1 MITAA
6 FALVP
11 AAPAFA
17 TLVLLSPIR
26 REAVVARVTLLALA
40 GSASALAVAAALGG
54 DRIAVFAGGAAVVLA
69 SLVAA
74 FAARAIHGGSTP
86 YRRFFAT
93 LLFAAA
99 GALGVAVASD
109 LRWLAFAWIGTG
121 IATSALLAVSPGIPA
136 RRWAIRHARVEAAGD
151 LAWIVLL
158 VVVARTYGTFDL
170 HALGAAIAPGTPATV
185 IACALVVAGAARSA
199 LLPLHAWLPNSME
212 APTPVSAFMHA
223 GLVNGAG
230 VLFAK
235 CAPLFASAPGVLV
248 AVGVLGGL
256 TALYGAWMSAV
267 RPEAKRRLGWSTVA
281 QMGWMTLQCGC
292 GAFAAALVHLAA
304 HGGYKAARF
313 LGVAGTVV
321 EARRARERGLR
332 RARRAPFAAAFFALA
347 VPSAGAAAAFAVAH
361 DALMRLPA
369 HGAVAALAW
378 MTGVVAARAIA
389 DTALDAPARI
399 AGAAAVAGGVG
410 AYLLAAAALDRWLG
424 AALPHVDVPVLPSLI
439 AALAVASGV
448 LRAIG
453 ASTTLARPLRDRLYV
468 YALTEGGAIAGVA
481 R

>member
-11 AAPAFA
+11 AAPALA
-17 TLVLLSPIR
+17 ALVLLGLIR
-26 REAVVARVTLLALA
+26 RDALVARVTLLALA
-40 GSASALAVAAALGG
+40 GSASALAIAAALGG

-69 SLVAA
+69 ALVAA
-74 FAARAIHGGSTP
+74 FATRAIHGGTTP

-121 IATSALLAVSPGIPA
+121 IATSALLAVAPGAAA
-136 RRWAIRHARVEAAGD
+136 RQWAFRHARVEAIGD

-158 VVVARTYGTFDL
+158 VVVGRTYGTFDL
-170 HALGAAIAPGTPATV
+170 HAIGTAIAPGTPAVV
-185 IACALVVAGAARSA
+185 IACAIVAAGAARSV

-223 GLVNGAG
+223 GLVNGTG

-235 CAPLFASAPGVLV
+235 CAPLVAAAPGVLV

-304 HGGYKAARF
+304 HGGYKASRF

-321 EARRARERGLR
+321 ESRRARERGLR
-332 RARRAPFAAAFFALA
+332 RARRAPVATAFFALA
-347 VPSAGAAAAFAVAH
+347 VPSAGVGFAFAAAH
-361 DALMRLPA
+361 EELLRLPA
-369 HGAVAALAW
+369 HSAVAALAW
-378 MTGVVAARAIA
+378 MTGVVAARAMA
-389 DTALDAPARI
+389 DTVLDLPARI

-410 AYLLAAAALDRWLG
+410 AYLLAATALDRWLG
-424 AALPHVDVPVLPSLI
+424 AALPHVDVPVLPPLV
-439 AALAVASGV
+439 AALAVASGL
-448 LRAIG
+448 LRASG
-453 ASTTLARPLRDRLYV
+453 VRTALARPLRDRLYV
-468 YALTEGGAIAGVA
+468 FALTEGRAIAGGA